1 VSDTIAAI
9 ATALGESGVAIV
21 RLSGPDAVAVAG
33 RLASTKPPLDRCET
47 HTVHHAWLRDN
58 EGRALDEALITVMR
72 APRTYTGEDVVELGV
87 HGGWIAARRV
97 LRAALAAGARLAER
111 GEFTRR
117 AFLNGRMDLSQ
128 AEAVVDVV
136 SARTERA
143 ADAAL
148 AALAGKLARRT
159 LDVESEL
166 LDLLARLEVNL
177 DFAEDVEA
185 VGREETGASLSRC
198 TAALDELARRAPWG
212 RRLRDGA
219 TVALIGRPNVGKSS
233 LFNALL
239 EDERALVAEA
249 PGTTRDWLEG
259 WIDVAGMP
267 VRLVDTAG
275 VRDAVESVEA
285 EGVRRALEVEARADL
300 RLVVLDAAEGLL
312 REDGIV
318 LDRARGA
325 AHLVVWNKCDLP
337 GAKARATVAGE
348 TAQRVSALHGEGIDG
363 LRAAIADTLAQGT
376 GREPADAVV
385 PGERHEDAL
394 RRAGA
399 SLALAAESWRE
410 GRTEELIA
418 GDVRDAVAAL
428 GEITGKTVDEAVLD
442 RIFSRF
448 CIGK

>member
-1 VSDTIAAI
+1 
-9 ATALGESGVAIV
+9 L
-21 RLSGPDAVAVAG
+21 
-33 RLASTKPPLDRCET
+33 
-47 HTVHHAWLRDN
+47 
-58 EGRALDEALITVMR
+58 
-72 APRTYTGEDVVELGV
+72 
-87 HGGWIAARRV
+87 
-97 LRAALAAGARLAER
+97 
-111 GEFTRR
+111 
-117 AFLNGRMDLSQ
+117 DLSQ
-128 AEAVVDVV
+128 AEAVVDVI

-177 DFAEDVEA
+177 DFTEDVEA
-185 VGREETGASLSRC
+185 VGHEETGAALSRC
-198 TAALDELARRAPWG
+198 AASLDELARRVPWG

-239 EDERALVAEA
+239 EDERALVAET
-249 PGTTRDWLEG
+249 PGTTRDWLEA

-275 VRDAVESVEA
+275 VRQAVEPVEA
-285 EGVRRALEVEARADL
+285 EGVRRALEVETRADL
-300 RLVVLDAAEGLL
+300 RLVVLDAAEGIG
-312 REDGIV
+312 RDDEVV
-318 LDRARGA
+318 LERARGG
-325 AHLVVWNKCDLP
+325 AHVVVWNKCDLP
-337 GAKARATVAGE
+337 GAKNAAAGAGE
-348 TAQRVSALHGEGIDG
+348 TAQRVSALRGEGIDG
-363 LRAAIADTLAQGT
+363 LRAVIADTLTRGT

-385 PGERHEDAL
+385 PGERHEDSL
-394 RRAGA
+394 RRARA
-399 SLALAAESWRE
+399 SLALAVGSWRE